1 VREHLTAPAA
11 DRAWTIVEDPTLSR
25 GGCVIHSQS
34 SRIDARLEA
43 RIAAVAAS
51 ALGDERVTREEQ

>member
-1 VREHLTAPAA
+1 
-11 DRAWTIVEDPTLSR
+11 
-25 GGCVIHSQS
+25 VIHSQS

-51 ALGDERVTREEQ
+51 ALGDERAPEREGQ